1 MLSRELSD
9 LLMARDGVDF
19 AADAV
24 GDDVFHW
31 QLTFERFTP
40 ACPLAAVRLS
50 SALYDRPSWYM
61 LDGKVRGSI
70 MCCACLGVRN
80 SCTPHTLLPRWLVTR
95 LQTQQSRE
103 IAIDGIAAALQ
114 SRP

>member
-1 MLSRELSD
+1 MCTSQRGAVMARDLTLARENPSCEGHAHRMLSRELSD

-50 SALYDRPSWYM
+50 SALLCS
-61 LDGKVRGSI
+61 
-70 MCCACLGVRN
+70 
-80 SCTPHTLLPRWLVTR
+80 PRRQCSDVLTKCIGQDAVFVLV
-95 LQTQQSRE
+95 
-103 IAIDGIAAALQ
+103 DVK
-114 SRP
+114 

>member
-40 ACPLAAVRLS
+40 ACPLAAVHLS
-50 SALYDRPSWYM
+50 SAFYARPGWHSS
-61 LDGKVRGSI
+61 DGKK
-70 MCCACLGVRN
+70 
-80 SCTPHTLLPRWLVTR
+80 
-95 LQTQQSRE
+95 
-103 IAIDGIAAALQ
+103 
-114 SRP
+114 

>member
-9 LLMARDGVDF
+9 LLMARDGADF

-50 SALYDRPSWYM
+50 FYSY
-61 LDGKVRGSI
+61 
-70 MCCACLGVRN
+70 
-80 SCTPHTLLPRWLVTR
+80 TR
-95 LQTQQSRE
+95 LSSP
-103 IAIDGIAAALQ
+103 GV
-114 SRP
+114 